1 MKKGRNPRW
10 APQSSPTFWINH
22 ASRLIMRRFEE
33 RLRPHGF
40 GMAYLPV
47 VFALAESGPLLQKD
61 LLRQVGIEQPTM
73 TVLLAR
79 MERDGVVRRAANSA
93 DGRSQL
99 ISLTAKARS
108 RLARVQAAML
118 EVVEEAMA
126 GVSPSARAA
135 LMDALRSVVENLSQ
149 PPRPARGSPRDL
161 R

>member
-1 MKKGRNPRW
+1 MKKEGNPRW
-10 APQSSPTFWINH
+10 TPQSAPTFWINH

-47 VFALAESGPLLQKD
+47 VFALEESGPLLQKD
-61 LLRQVGIEQPTM
+61 LLRRVEIEQPTM
-73 TVLLAR
+73 TALLAR
-79 MERDGVVRRAANSA
+79 MERDGIVRRTANSS
-93 DGRSQL
+93 DGRAQL

-118 EVVEEAMA
+118 GVVEEAMA
-126 GVSPSARAA
+126 GVSPGARAA

-149 PPRPARGSPRDL
+149 PPRPARSSL
-161 R
+161 RHLR

>member
-1 MKKGRNPRW
+1 MKKESNPGW
-10 APQSSPTFWINH
+10 APQSTPAFWINH

-61 LLRQVGIEQPTM
+61 LLRRVEIEQPTM
-73 TVLLAR
+73 TALLAR

-93 DGRSQL
+93 DRRSQL
-99 ISLTAKARS
+99 ILLTAKARS

-118 EVVEEAMA
+118 GVVEEAMA
-126 GVSPSARAA
+126 GVSPSARAV
-135 LMDALRSVVENLSQ
+135 LMDALRSVVENLSE
-149 PPRPARGSPRDL
+149 PPGPVRSSARHL

>member
-1 MKKGRNPRW
+1 MKKDRSARW

-40 GMAYLPV
+40 GIAYLPV

-61 LLRQVGIEQPTM
+61 LLRRVDIEQPTM
-73 TVLLAR
+73 TALLAR
-79 MERDGVVRRAANSA
+79 MERDGVVRRTANSS
-93 DGRSQL
+93 DGRAQL

-108 RLARVQAAML
+108 RLARVKAAML
-118 EVVEEAMA
+118 GVVEEAMA
-126 GVSPSARAA
+126 GVSPSARTA
-135 LMDALRSVVENLSQ
+135 LTDALRLVVENLSQ
-149 PPRPARGSPRDL
+149 PPRPARGSPRHL